1 MVGPVLAE
9 LPSKVNDPGD
19 PSPANR
25 SKRECASLSSDEHDA
40 AAQEVSSA
48 SLALATVACVEQTEG
63 NCWDEL
69 RKPSD

>member
-1 MVGPVLAE
+1 ME

-19 PSPANR
+19 QSPANG
-25 SKRECASLSSDEHDA
+25 SKRECASLSSDERDAA
-40 AAQEVSSA
+40 AAQEVSFA

-69 RKPSD
+69 RKPAD